1 MTMVALAQVAEPR
14 VLGPAEVAHV
24 KLTPTMP
31 MFAVVRSDTDAGVF
45 LEVLQPSSPYATL
58 QPDSWTR
65 EATLVTLRSPG
76 AATVHA
82 SLEDGGVRLTGAA
95 VRRID
100 IPGRFDG
107 FSMQFPRPEVVVARR
122 SVGFSCP
129 ETSTDTAYLVR
140 GDTLTPLVEVS
151 ATGEAGYHD
160 GSSLFWGGDAGAPTY
175 LVGFPRLELAKG
187 VEASRHVTVIHE
199 VVEDD
204 QFICSTRRR
213 YRFDGAKLV
222 LLDVTHASDA
232 GCADAR

>member
-1 MTMVALAQVAEPR
+1 
-14 VLGPAEVAHV
+14 
-24 KLTPTMP
+24 
-31 MFAVVRSDTDAGVF
+31 
-45 LEVLQPSSPYATL
+45 
-58 QPDSWTR
+58 
-65 EATLVTLRSPG
+65 
-76 AATVHA
+76 
-82 SLEDGGVRLTGAA
+82 
-95 VRRID
+95 
-100 IPGRFDG
+100 
-107 FSMQFPRPEVVVARR
+107 MQFPRPEVVVARR

-160 GSSLFWGGDAGAPTY
+160 GSSLFWGGDAGTPTH

-199 VVEDD
+199 VVEGD

-222 LLDVTHASDA
+222 LLGSSYRMTAAEALAEGLVHEVHEPDALLPRCRELASIIARQSPTALRRSLRVLRRHARAQIREELDPAWDA
-232 GCADAR
+232 AYAHFWHPDGTEGPLAFLEKRDPVWAEPA